1 MNFGIIANPGKT
13 SLSEPLERICHWIE
27 SAGYVAIVSPEVR
40 AVCPP
45 STAIRVVKDEMDV
58 VERADVMLSIGGDGT
73 MLWTARLVQD
83 RGIPILA
90 INSGRL
96 GFMANVPSSGVEEA
110 LQRVA
115 TGAYEIDRRFM
126 IEAEDGTGHIY
137 HALNEILFTKKE
149 TAAMVRVV
157 AWQGEELINRYW
169 SDGLLVS
176 TPTGSTAYNLS
187 AGGPIVKPDTEV
199 FILTA
204 LNPHTLTTRPI
215 VLSSHQP
222 LRLEVPKQD
231 NEVLFSVDGF
241 DQKIPLYPF
250 YLDIRQ
256 SAFYIQL
263 VRLPQHH
270 FFETLRNK
278 LMWGI
283 DYRDATGR

>member
-1 MNFGIIANPGKT
+1 MIFGIIANPGRA
-13 SLSEPLERICHWIE
+13 SLQEPLQTICYWIHQHGHT
-27 SAGYVAIVSPEVR
+27 AVVSPEVN
-40 AVCPP
+40 AHCPRLQSVQVAP
-45 STAIRVVKDEMDV
+45 DETEV
-58 VERADVMLSIGGDGT
+58 VEAAEVMLSLGGDGT
-73 MLWTARLVQD
+73 MLWTARLVKD
-83 RGIPILA
+83 RRTPILA

-96 GFMANVPSSGVEEA
+96 GFMANVPAADLADA
-110 LQRVA
+110 LELVA
-115 TGAYEIDRRFM
+115 KRAFDVDRRFM
-126 IEAEDGTGHIY
+126 IEAEDSTGHLY
-137 HALNEILFTKKE
+137 WSLNEILFTKKE
-149 TAAMVRVV
+149 TASMVRVD

-256 SAFYIQL
+256 SSFYIHL
-263 VRLPQHH
+263 IRLPHH
-270 FFETLRNK
+270 RFFETLRQK

-283 DYRDATGR
+283 DSRTR

>member
-1 MNFGIIANPGKT
+1 MIFGIIANPQKNSVLG
-13 SLSEPLERICHWIE
+13 PLNEICSWI
-27 SAGYVAIVSPEVR
+27 SGNSHQALLSPEIFEI
-40 AVCPP
+40 APKMNG
-45 STAIRVVKDEMDV
+45 IRHVSGEIEVVEAADV
-58 VERADVMLSIGGDGT
+58 VISLGGDGT
-73 MLWTARLVQD
+73 MLWTARLVED
-83 RGIPILA
+83 RNIPILA

-96 GFMANVPSSGVEEA
+96 GFMANVPSADIASTLE
-110 LQRVA
+110 RVSLGHFA
-115 TGAYEIDRRFM
+115 IEHRFM
-126 IEAEDGTGHIY
+126 IEAEDGTGHRY
-137 HALNEILFTKKE
+137 LALNEILFTKKE

-157 AWQGEELINRYW
+157 ARQGDDLINRYW

-215 VLSSHQP
+215 VLSSRQP

-241 DQKIPLYPF
+241 DQKIPVYPF

-256 SAFYIQL
+256 SSFYIHL
-263 VRLPQHH
+263 IRLPHH
-270 FFETLRNK
+270 NFFETLRNK

-283 DYRDATGR
+283 DYRDK